1 MEPTPPEEVT
11 LRDGTVLEVRPVRP
25 EDKPHFVAGFA
36 RLSRESRHYRFLGN
50 KNSLTEA
57 DLRYLTEVDGVDHVA
72 LVAVHRLDDGRE
84 EGVGVARFV
93 RLKDDAQAA
102 EVAITVPDSWQRRG
116 IGTMLFHRLVAAA
129 RARGIRLLRSEIHER
144 NTAIRHLLETVAP
157 THTVARSGDCIT
169 LEFTVPH

>member
-1 MEPTPPEEVT
+1 MAPPSTPEEVT

-36 RLSRESRHYRFLGN
+36 RLSRESRHFRFLGN
-50 KNSLTEA
+50 KNALTET
-57 DLRYLTEVDGVDHVA
+57 DLKYLTEVDGIDHVA
-72 LVAVHRLDDGRE
+72 LVAVNRHADGRE

-102 EVAITVPDSWQRRG
+102 EVAITVPDPWQRRG
-116 IGTMLFHRLVAAA
+116 IGTMLFDRLVAEA
-129 RARGIRLLRSEIHER
+129 RARGVRRLRSEIHER

-157 THTVARSGDCIT
+157 THTVARSGDCVT
-169 LEFTVPH
+169 LELEV